1 MNHSTDSFVLHKTT
15 LKCLQGG
22 GWLYSKHRA
31 LVTPAGRGKCGK
43 PKAME
48 TEQADDQTPAE
59 RRAAMT
65 GFCSCK
71 TGIHAI
77 HGNNLGATPQ
87 ACIQHWRR
95 DLPGLR
101 GHPQGDCLHR
111 RSDGYPEDT
120 CPSGCEEP
128 NGDGSWSIAGTQN
141 TAQASLFDST
151 FPVQMLFPKRMRQ
164 VFSRSSH
171 RNWPGYGLHSPQTQQ
186 NSAAYP
192 PYQDAYQ
199 SEASLSIL
207 WIQWNGRLYF
217 LYAYDFTDIR
227 ITVFV

>member
-59 RRAAMT
+59 PVPPWPVFAPAKPAYMT
-65 GFCSCK
+65 SM
-71 TGIHAI
+71 AI
-77 HGNNLGATPQ
+77 TWAQSLKRVFNIDVETCQ
-87 ACIQHWRR
+87 ACGGTLKVIACIEDPMVIQKILAHL
-95 DLPGLR
+95 DAKNLTATGAGLLP
-101 GHPQGDCLHR
+101 
-111 RSDGYPEDT
+111 
-120 CPSGCEEP
+120 EP
-128 NGDGSWSIAGTQN
+128 RAPP
-141 TAQASLFDST
+141 QASLFDST